1 MFYVTRDRPNG
12 YVVLSHSQDWEPWLA
27 QNMPLGIDR
36 GVRRRLGSNLK
47 HLLVGLEMKAALIGG
62 HRGLQRGQPNVLFEP
77 YYQNLIMEF
86 CVAAFSVVEG
96 LGAAHWLGRQGAD
109 GGDAPP
115 IRRNQWKPALCASY
129 DPAGDHGL
137 DMLIDRILAVRDRLH
152 QDRLGARNEIDW
164 HAMSYEMA
172 FTPAASAIQI
182 LLLRHA
188 NVVPET
194 TNLNVM
200 PE

>member
-1 MFYVTRDRPNG
+1 MFYITTDRPDG
-12 YVVLSHSQDWEPWLA
+12 FVVLSHSHAWEHWLA
-27 QNMPLGIDR
+27 QNIPLGLDR
-36 GVRRRLGSNLK
+36 EVRRRLKSNLK
-47 HLLVGLEMKAALIGG
+47 HLLVGLEMKAALIAG
-62 HRGLQRGQPNVLFEP
+62 HRGLQPGQRNVLFEP
-77 YYQNLIMEF
+77 YYQALILEF
-86 CVAAFSVVEG
+86 GVAAFSLVEG

-115 IRRNQWKPALCASY
+115 IRRNQWKSALCASY

-137 DMLIDRILAVRDRLH
+137 DMLIDRILGVRDRLH

-172 FTPAASAIQI
+172 FTPAASAIRI
-182 LLLRHA
+182 LLLRHPD
-188 NVVPET
+188 VVPET
-194 TNLNVM
+194 TNLSVM